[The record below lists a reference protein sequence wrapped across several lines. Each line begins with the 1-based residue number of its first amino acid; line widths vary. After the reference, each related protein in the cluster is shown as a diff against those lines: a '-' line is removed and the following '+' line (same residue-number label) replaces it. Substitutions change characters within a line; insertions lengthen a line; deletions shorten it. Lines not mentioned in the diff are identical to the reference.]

1 MQIIGKRMNA
11 VIFDMDGVLID
22 SEPLHYASD
31 KELLRELHIT
41 APDDYLDKFVGT
53 TNPFMWSQILKE
65 FELQNNIQEILCK
78 QLELKFKLLEESDY
92 VPIHGIPE
100 LLQSLAN
107 HNIPMAVASSS
118 SKVFIEAVLKK
129 LNIIHYFTAYIS
141 GEEIERS
148 KPEPD
153 IFLKTADILQVNP
166 KECIVI
172 EDSKNRVIAAKRAGM
187 KCAGYINPN
196 SGNQDLSEAN
206 IIIKSFTEL
215 TVEKLLSL

>member
-1 MQIIGKRMNA
+1 MNA

-22 SEPLHYASD
+22 SEPLQYASD
-31 KELLRELHIT
+31 KELLKELHI
-41 APDDYLDKFVGT
+41 AVPDNYLDKFVGT

-65 FELQNNIQEILCK
+65 FELQNNVNEILHK

-100 LLQSLAN
+100 LLHNLAN

-129 LNIIHYFTAYIS
+129 LTIIDYFKAYIS
-141 GEEIERS
+141 GEEIEKS

-172 EDSKNRVIAAKRAGM
+172 EDSKNGVIAAKRAGM